1 MMYGRPKNRYRWVIQ
16 GLLIT
21 AQLCIGINVLAPAP
35 LFPLIMEEYGLE
47 RASVSILVVVMALMI
62 AVGNVPSGI
71 LAAKYGIYRTFAAG
85 SLLMSAGIFAPFMPN
100 FLGHII
106 WRVVFAFGVG
116 LVIPL
121 VGAIGSQWFDRKELP
136 LVNGTNWMGQ
146 IGGMSLSMFIA
157 VPIASSIGWEYTLSI
172 FGCVALV
179 GALAWLILGKGQSTT
194 NTVPVSPGLSEL
206 LSVLKEKTTI
216 LISLA
221 LIGPLFAYL
230 TLMAWLPTYYN
241 EVFGFDLARAGMT
254 TALAPLAGVIASPVS
269 GILSMKLGLRKPFLI
284 GSGFLFILCTFGT
297 FSINDIRIIHAAII
311 GLGISMWVF
320 FPMIFNVATELP
332 DKSATQIAVILSAGL
347 FVGNLSSL
355 GGPLLVGIT
364 TDSLGTYIPS
374 FTILA
379 LMPVLMIIASIL
391 IPETGPRGITAL
403 PTTNQDRSM
412 S

>member
-1 MMYGRPKNRYRWVIQ
+1 MMYGRPKNQYRWVIQ

-35 LFPLIMEEYGLE
+35 LFQLIMEEYGLE

-85 SLLMSAGIFAPFMPN
+85 SLLMSAGIVAPFMPN

-106 WRVVFAFGVG
+106 WRIVFAFGVG

-157 VPIASSIGWEYTLSI
+157 VPISSSIGWDYTLSI
-172 FGCVALV
+172 FGCVALA
-179 GALAWLILGKGQSTT
+179 GAFAWLILGKGQSTT
-194 NTVPVSPGLSEL
+194 NTVPISPGLSEL
-206 LSVLKEKTTI
+206 LSVLREKTTI

-221 LIGPLFAYL
+221 LIGPLFTYL
-230 TLMAWLPTYYN
+230 TLNAWLPTYYN
-241 EVFGFDLARAGMT
+241 EVFGFDLARAGMI

-284 GSGFLFILCTFGT
+284 GSGFLFILCAFGT
-297 FSINDIRIIHAAII
+297 FSINDIRIIHTAII

-332 DKSATQIAVILSAGL
+332 DKSATQIAVVLSAGL

-374 FTILA
+374 FTSLA

>member
-241 EVFGFDLARAGMT
+241 EVFGFELARAGMT
-254 TALAPLAGVIASPVS
+254 TALAPLAGIIASPVS

-284 GSGFLFILCTFGT
+284 GSGFLFILCAFGT

-332 DKSATQIAVILSAGL
+332 DKSATQIAVVLSAGL